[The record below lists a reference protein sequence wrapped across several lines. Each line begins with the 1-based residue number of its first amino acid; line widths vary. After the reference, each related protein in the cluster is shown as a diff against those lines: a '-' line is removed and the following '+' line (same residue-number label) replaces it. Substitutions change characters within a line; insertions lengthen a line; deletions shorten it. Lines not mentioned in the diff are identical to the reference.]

1 MEFKVLGPLAAS
13 VPLPSAA
20 QPRRVLAVLLT
31 RPNEFVHRDTLVD
44 ELWPQGPPSSAAAV
58 VQMAVSKLRK
68 ALSPGIPVD
77 DERQRLRSGRSG
89 YRLTVADGELDV
101 AGFSELTAAA
111 ASATGDERKAL
122 LERAL
127 GLWRG
132 RAFADVP
139 VGPLVE
145 AHRLWLEDRRC
156 SVLGKLVE
164 LELAAGDHKSVAD
177 RLGPELAARPGDE
190 RLAGWL
196 AEALHGLGRR
206 DAALA
211 VLDRC
216 RQALWEHAGVSPG
229 DDLLAVHR
237 RISGTGWSAGGAP
250 CRLPA
255 ATPDFTGRAAE
266 LAEVARAV
274 RSSAPIVL
282 HGAAG
287 VGKSA
292 LAVQAAWRV
301 RKRFPDGQLVADLRE
316 PGDVLAGFLRALGL
330 AETELPADRA
340 GLLSLW
346 QSHSADR
353 RLLVILENARSEAEV
368 RPLLP
373 SGPGCAT
380 IVTTRRRLAGLAG
393 ARPVEVGAMSYEDA
407 RMLLGEIAGEAR
419 TAAEPDAVRRV
430 LACCDG
436 LPLAVRAAGTK
447 LLQRPR
453 LSVAEFATRLENERL
468 RLDELAAG
476 DLAVRPV
483 LAEALAELSARQRNC
498 LRLLGFPGATEIA
511 DWFATA
517 MLGRPSREAAELL
530 DGLVDDHLLHAE
542 PDQAG
547 FLRYRLPG
555 LTRLALREPP
565 DPGALK
571 RGLTVMAAVAEHA
584 SAALGAEYPPA
595 RRADVPAAVADRVAA
610 DPIGWRVAETAN
622 LALAVRTAKNHGWT
636 ELAMRLADAYSDLVG
651 PRRGGS
657 SAWLGFGIVRDRL
670 DVPAEAEK
678 LLKLGHAHADAG
690 DLARARTCFSLAENR
705 FRSVGDQPGTGAA
718 LIALADVDADSG
730 RAGAAVHALR
740 EALDLLRD
748 CGDLAGQAMA
758 SAQFGSL
765 WDDLGDFRRAKECFD
780 ASLLLSLHCEDGH
793 QHDRSAKRYADVL
806 RRNGRLDEAG
816 ALLTSALIGT
826 RSSRER
832 HWEAHVLR
840 SLGDLHAKTGDAGES
855 ERCLSRSLELF
866 EDVGHRHAAAYT
878 HRSFGESLRL
888 AGEHGRAA
896 EHLSLAMSTFRELG
910 DRRGGGYALL
920 SFGRLRADEGIAT
933 EAAEGLRT
941 AAGLFR
947 ELGFPVW
954 ELRALQGLSAVDE
967 SGRQRDRAREALTKI
982 RFGVTPA

>member
-1 MEFKVLGPLAAS
+1 MKFQVLGPLAAS

-68 ALSPGIPVD
+68 ALSPGVPSD
-77 DERQRLRSGRSG
+77 DVRQRLRSGQGG
-89 YRLTVADGELDV
+89 YRLTVSEGELDV
-101 AGFSELTAAA
+101 TGFSELTAAA
-111 ASATGDERKAL
+111 ARATGDERGVL

-139 VGPLVE
+139 AGPLVE
-145 AHRLWLEDRRC
+145 AHRLWLEDQRS

-164 LELAAGDHKSVAD
+164 LELAAGDHKAVAD
-177 RLGPELAARPGDE
+177 RLGPELAVRPADE

-216 RQALWEHAGVSPG
+216 RHALWEHAGVSPG
-229 DDLLAVHR
+229 EELLAVHR
-237 RISGTGWSAGGAP
+237 RIAGTGWSAGGAP
-250 CRLPA
+250 CRLPP
-255 ATPDFTGRAAE
+255 ATPDFTGRATE
-266 LAEVARAV
+266 LADVVRAL
-274 RSSAPIVL
+274 RSPAPVVL

-287 VGKSA
+287 AGKST

-316 PGDVLAGFLRALGL
+316 TGDVLAGLLRALGL
-330 AETELPADRA
+330 AEAELPADRA
-340 GLLSLW
+340 GLISLW
-346 QSHSADR
+346 QSHTADR
-353 RLLVILENARSEAEV
+353 RLLVILENCRSEAEV

-373 SGPGCAT
+373 NGPGCAT
-380 IVTTRRRLAGLAG
+380 IVTTRRRLAGLVG
-393 ARPVEVGAMSYEDA
+393 ARPVEVGALSYPEA
-407 RMLLGEIAGEAR
+407 RTLLGAIAGETR
-419 TAAEPDAVRRV
+419 LSAEPDAVRRV
-430 LACCDG
+430 VACCDG
-436 LPLAVRAAGTK
+436 LALAVRAAGMK
-447 LLQRPR
+447 LLLRPR
-453 LSVAEFATRLENERL
+453 VSVAEFATRLENERL
-468 RLDELAAG
+468 RLDELSAG

-483 LAEALAELSARQRNC
+483 LAEALAELSPRQRNS

-511 DWFATA
+511 DWFAAA
-517 MLGRPSREAAELL
+517 MLGRSSDETAELL
-530 DGLVDDHLLHAE
+530 DELVDDHLLHVG
-542 PDQAG
+542 PDRSG
-547 FLRYRLPG
+547 VLRYRLPDLVR
-555 LTRLALREPP
+555 LTLREPP
-565 DPGALK
+565 DPAALN
-571 RGLTVMAAVAEHA
+571 RALTVMAALAEHA
-584 SAALGAEYPPA
+584 SAALGDGYPPS
-595 RRADVPAAVADRVAA
+595 RRGDAPAAASDRVAA
-610 DPIGWRVAETAN
+610 DPIGWRVAESAN
-622 LALAVRTAKNHGWT
+622 LALAVRTAKSHGWT
-636 ELAMRLADAYSDLVG
+636 ELTARLSDAYSDLVG
-651 PRRGGS
+651 PRKGGS
-657 SAWLGFGIVRDRL
+657 PAWVGFGIVRDRL
-670 DVPAEAEK
+670 DLPAEARK

-690 DLARARTCFSLAENR
+690 DLARARTCFSLAEAR
-705 FRSVGDQPGTGAA
+705 FRAAGDQPGTGAA
-718 LIALADVDADSG
+718 LVALADVDADSG
-730 RAGAAVHALR
+730 RAGSAVHALR
-740 EALDLLRD
+740 EAMDLLRD

-765 WDDLGDFRRAKECFD
+765 WDDLGDFRRAKECFE
-780 ASLLLSLHCEDGH
+780 ASLLLSLHCEDGR

-816 ALLTSALIGT
+816 ELLTSALLGT

-840 SLGDLHAKTGDAGES
+840 SFGDLHAKTGDAGES

-866 EDVGHRHAAAYT
+866 EDVGHRHAVAYT

-896 EHLSLAMSTFRELG
+896 EHLGLAMSTFRELG

-920 SFGRLRADEGIAT
+920 SFGRLRADEGVAT

-954 ELRALQGLSAVDE
+954 ELRALRDLSAVDR

-982 RFGVTPA
+982 RSRVTPA

>member
-20 QPRRVLAVLLT
+20 QPRRVLAVLLA

-68 ALSPGIPVD
+68 ALSPGVPVD
-77 DERQRLRSGRSG
+77 DVRQRLRSGRSG

-111 ASATGDERKAL
+111 AKATGAERRAL
-122 LERAL
+122 LEQAL

-145 AHRLWLEDRRC
+145 AHRLWLEDQRS

-164 LELAAGDHKSVAD
+164 LELAAGDHKAVAD

-196 AEALHGLGRR
+196 AEALHGIGRR

-216 RQALWEHAGVSPG
+216 RQALWEQAGVSPG
-229 DDLLAVHR
+229 EDLLAVHR
-237 RISGTGWSAGGAP
+237 RIAGTGWSAGGAP
-250 CRLPA
+250 CRLPS
-255 ATPDFTGRAAE
+255 ATPDFTGRARE
-266 LAEVARAV
+266 LADVGRAL
-274 RSSAPIVL
+274 RGPAPVVL

-287 VGKSA
+287 SGKSA

-301 RKRFPDGQLVADLRE
+301 RKRFPDGQLVADLRDT
-316 PGDVLAGFLRALGL
+316 GDVLTGFLRALGL
-330 AETELPADRA
+330 AEAEIPADRA
-340 GLLSLW
+340 GRISLW
-346 QSHSADR
+346 QSHTADR
-353 RLLVILENARSEAEV
+353 RLLVILENGRSEAEV

-373 SGPGCAT
+373 SGPGCAA
-380 IVTTRRRLAGLAG
+380 IVTTRRRLAGLVG
-393 ARPVEVGAMSYEDA
+393 ARPVEVGALSDEESRD
-407 RMLLGEIAGEAR
+407 LLGAIAGETR
-419 TAAEPDAVRRV
+419 LSAEPDAVRRV

-436 LPLAVRAAGTK
+436 LALAVRAAGMK

-453 LSVAEFATRLENERL
+453 LSVAEFAARLENERL

-476 DLAVRPV
+476 DLGVRPV
-483 LAEALAELSARQRNC
+483 LADALAELSPRQRKS
-498 LRLLGFPGATEIA
+498 LRLLGFPGVTEFA
-511 DWFATA
+511 GWFATA
-517 MLGRPSREAAELL
+517 MLGRSTGEATELL
-530 DGLVDDHLLHAE
+530 DELVDDHVLHVE
-542 PDQAG
+542 PDRTG
-547 FLRYRLPG
+547 LVRYRLPG
-555 LTRLALREPP
+555 LIRLALREPP
-565 DPGALK
+565 DPGAL
-571 RGLTVMAAVAEHA
+571 RRALTVMAALAEHA
-584 SAALGAEYPPA
+584 SAALGAEYPPS
-595 RRADVPAAVADRVAA
+595 RRVDVPAAVSDRVAA
-610 DPIGWRVAETAN
+610 DPIGWRDAEAAN
-622 LALAVRTAKNHGWT
+622 LALAVRTAKSHGWT

-651 PRRGGS
+651 PRKGGS
-657 SAWLGFGIVRDRL
+657 PAWLGFGIVRDRVDL
-670 DVPAEAEK
+670 PAEAGK

-690 DLARARTCFSLAENR
+690 DLARARTCFSLAEGR
-705 FRSVGDQPGTGAA
+705 FRSVGDHPGTGAA

-730 RAGAAVHALR
+730 RTGPAVHALR

-780 ASLLLSLHCEDGH
+780 ASLLLALHCEDGR

-806 RRNGRLDEAG
+806 RRNGRMDEAG
-816 ALLTSALIGT
+816 ELLTSALIGT
-826 RSSRER
+826 RGSRER

-866 EDVGHRHAAAYT
+866 EYVGHRHAAAYT

-920 SFGRLRADEGIAT
+920 SFGRLRADEGVAT

-954 ELRALQGLSAVDE
+954 ELRALKDLSAVDQ

-982 RFGVTPA
+982 RFGATPA

>member
-1 MEFKVLGPLAAS
+1 MEFQVLGPLGAS

-44 ELWPQGPPSSAAAV
+44 ELWPRDPPSSAAAV
-58 VQMAVSKLRK
+58 VQMAISKLRK
-68 ALSPGIPVD
+68 ALSPGVPVD
-77 DERQRLRSGRSG
+77 DVRQRLRAGRGG
-89 YRLTVADGELDV
+89 YRLTVSEGELDV
-101 AGFSELTAAA
+101 TGFSGLAAA
-111 ASATGDERKAL
+111 AATATGAERRAL

-139 VGPLVE
+139 AGPLVE
-145 AHRLWLEDRRC
+145 AHRLWLEDQRC

-164 LELAAGDHKSVAD
+164 LELAAGDHKAVAD
-177 RLGPELAARPGDE
+177 RLGPELATRPGDE
-190 RLAGWL
+190 RLSGWL

-216 RQALWEHAGVSPG
+216 RQALWEQAGVSPG
-229 DDLLAVHR
+229 EGLLAIHR
-237 RISGTGWSAGGAP
+237 RIAGTGWSAGGPP
-250 CRLPA
+250 CRLPL
-255 ATPDFTGRAAE
+255 ATPDFTGRADE
-266 LAEVARAV
+266 LADVVRAL
-274 RSSAPIVL
+274 RTPAPVVV

-287 VGKSA
+287 AGKSA
-292 LAVQAAWRV
+292 LAVQAAWRM

-316 PGDVLAGFLRALGL
+316 TGDVLAGFLRALGL
-330 AETELPADRA
+330 ADTELPADRA
-340 GLLSLW
+340 GLISLW
-346 QSHSADR
+346 QSHTADR
-353 RLLVILENARSEAEV
+353 RLLVVLENCRSEAEV

-380 IVTTRRRLAGLAG
+380 IVTTRRRLAGLVG
-393 ARPVEVGAMSYEDA
+393 AKPVEAGPLSYAEA
-407 RMLLGEIAGEAR
+407 RALLGAIAGEER
-419 TAAEPDAVRRV
+419 LSAEPDAVRRV

-436 LPLAVRAAGTK
+436 LALAVRVAGMK
-447 LLQRPR
+447 LVQRPR
-453 LSVAEFATRLENERL
+453 LRVAEFATRLENERL
-468 RLDELAAG
+468 RLDELAVG

-483 LAEALAELSARQRNC
+483 LAEALAELSPGQRNS
-498 LRLLGFPGATEIA
+498 LRLLTFPGATEAA

-517 MLGRPSREAAELL
+517 LLGCSSRQAADLL
-530 DGLVDDHLLHAE
+530 DELADDHLLRAE

-555 LTRLALREPP
+555 LVRLAHREPP
-565 DPGALK
+565 DPVAL
-571 RGLTVMAAVAEHA
+571 RRALTVMAALAEHA
-584 SAALGAEYPPA
+584 SAVLGAEYPPPRPFDA
-595 RRADVPAAVADRVAA
+595 PAVASDRVAA
-610 DPIGWRVAETAN
+610 DPIGWRATESAN

-636 ELAMRLADAYSDLVG
+636 ELTARLADAYSDLVG
-651 PRRGGS
+651 PRNGGS
-657 SAWLGFGIVRDRL
+657 PAWLGFDIVRARL
-670 DVPAEAEK
+670 DLPAEAEK
-678 LLKLGHAHADAG
+678 LLKLGHSHADAG
-690 DLARARTCFSLAENR
+690 DLARARTCFSLAEAR
-705 FRSVGDQPGTGAA
+705 FRSSGDPRGTGAA
-718 LIALADVDADSG
+718 LVALADVDADSG
-730 RAGAAVHALR
+730 RTHSAVGALR

-758 SAQFGSL
+758 SSQFGSL
-765 WDDLGDFRRAKECFD
+765 WDDLGDFRLAKECFD
-780 ASLLLSLHCEDGH
+780 ASLLLSLHCEDRQ

-806 RRNGRLDEAG
+806 RRHDRLDEAG
-816 ALLTSALIGT
+816 DLLTSALSGT

-840 SLGDLHAKTGDAGES
+840 SLGDLHAKAGDAGES

-888 AGEHGRAA
+888 AGEHARSA
-896 EHLSLAMSTFRELG
+896 EHLGLAMSTFRELG

-920 SFGRLRADEGIAT
+920 SFGRLRADEGVAT

-954 ELRALQGLSAVDE
+954 ELRALKDLSAVDTG
-967 SGRQRDRAREALTKI
+967 GRQRDRAREALTKI

>member
-1 MEFKVLGPLAAS
+1 MEFKVLGPLRAS

-20 QPRRVLAVLLT
+20 QPRRVLAVLLA
-31 RPNEFVHRDTLVD
+31 RPDEFVHRDTLVD
-44 ELWPQGPPSSAAAV
+44 ELWPEGPPSSAAAV

-68 ALSPGIPVD
+68 ALSPGLPVD
-77 DERQRLRSGRSG
+77 DARQRLWSGRGG
-89 YRLTVADGELDV
+89 YRLAVSEGELD
-101 AGFSELTAAA
+101 ATAFSALTAAA
-111 ASATGDERKAL
+111 ATATGAERRAL

-132 RAFADVP
+132 GAFADVP
-139 VGPLVE
+139 AGPLVE
-145 AHRLWLEDRRC
+145 AHVLWLEDQRF
-156 SVLGKLVE
+156 SALGKLVE
-164 LELAAGDHKSVAD
+164 LELAAGDHKAVAD

-206 DAALA
+206 DSALA

-216 RQALWEHAGVSPG
+216 RHALWEHAGISPG
-229 DDLLAVHR
+229 EDLLEVHR
-237 RISGTGWSAGGAP
+237 RIAGTGWSAGGSP
-250 CRLPA
+250 CRLPP
-255 ATPDFTGRAAE
+255 ATPDFTGRAGE
-266 LAEVARAV
+266 LTEVGRAL
-274 RSSAPIVL
+274 RGPAPVVL

-287 VGKSA
+287 TGKSA

-316 PGDVLAGFLRALGL
+316 PGDVLAGFLRALGF
-330 AETELPADRA
+330 AESELPADRD
-340 GLLSLW
+340 GLISLW
-346 QSHSADR
+346 RSHTADK
-353 RLLVILENARSEAEV
+353 RLLVILENCRSEAEV

-373 SGPGCAT
+373 NGPGCAT
-380 IVTTRRRLAGLAG
+380 IVTTRRRLAGLVG
-393 ARPVEVGAMSYEDA
+393 AKPVEVGPLSAADSLT
-407 RMLLGEIAGEAR
+407 LLGAIAGEDR
-419 TAAEPDAVRRV
+419 LSAETDAVRRV

-436 LPLAVRAAGTK
+436 LALAVRAAGVK

-453 LSVAEFATRLENERL
+453 LSIAEFATRLENERL
-468 RLDELAAG
+468 RLNELAAG

-483 LAEALAELSARQRNC
+483 LADALAELSPRQRNS
-498 LRLLGFPGATEIA
+498 LRLLGFPGAADIA

-517 MLGRPSREAAELL
+517 LLGCSPREAAELL
-530 DGLVDDHLLHAE
+530 DELVDDHLLHVE
-542 PDQAG
+542 QDRSG

-555 LTRLALREPP
+555 LVRLALREPP
-565 DPGALK
+565 APGALK
-571 RGLTVMAAVAEHA
+571 RALTVTAALAEHA
-584 SAALGAEYPPA
+584 SAALDAEYPPA
-595 RRADVPAAVADRVAA
+595 RRADVPAAVSDRVAA
-610 DPIGWRVAETAN
+610 DPIGWRATETAN

-636 ELAMRLADAYSDLVG
+636 ELTARLAEAYSDLVG
-651 PRRGGS
+651 PRNGGS
-657 SAWLGFGIVRDRL
+657 PALVGFDIVRDRVDL
-670 DVPAEAEK
+670 PAEAEK
-678 LLKLGHAHADAG
+678 LLKLGHSHADSG
-690 DLARARTCFSLAENR
+690 DLARARTCFALAEGR
-705 FRSVGDQPGTGAA
+705 FRSSGDQRGTGAA
-718 LIALADVDADSG
+718 LVALADVDADSG
-730 RAGAAVHALR
+730 RTRSAVEALR

-765 WDDLGDFRRAKECFD
+765 WDDLGDFRRATECFD
-780 ASLLLSLHCEDGH
+780 ASLLLSLHCEDGQ

-806 RRNGRLDEAG
+806 RRHGRVDEAG
-816 ALLTSALIGT
+816 ELLTSALIGT

-840 SLGDLHAKTGDAGES
+840 SFGDLHARAGDPEES

-866 EDVGHRHAAAYT
+866 EHVGHRHAAAYT

-888 AGEHGRAA
+888 AGEHVRAA
-896 EHLSLAMSTFRELG
+896 EHLGLAMTTFRELG

-920 SFGRLRADEGIAT
+920 SFGRLRADEGVAT

-954 ELRALQGLSAVDE
+954 ELRALKDLSAVD
-967 SGRQRDRAREALTKI
+967 SDGRQRDRAREALTKI
-982 RFGVTPA
+982 GFGAGRG

>member
-1 MEFKVLGPLAAS
+1 MLGPLRAS

-20 QPRRVLAVLLT
+20 QPRLVLGVLLA

-68 ALSPGIPVD
+68 ALSPGLAVD
-77 DERQRLRSGRSG
+77 DARQRLPSGRGG
-89 YRLTVADGELDV
+89 YLLTVSEGELDV
-101 AGFSELTAAA
+101 AGFTGLTAAA
-111 ASATGDERKAL
+111 ATATGDERRAL

-139 VGPLVE
+139 AGPLLE
-145 AHRLWLEDRRC
+145 AHKLWLEDRRS

-164 LELAAGDHKSVAD
+164 LDLAAGDHKAVAD
-177 RLGPELAARPGDE
+177 RLGPELAERPGDE
-190 RLAGWL
+190 CLAGWL

-216 RQALWEHAGVSPG
+216 RHLLWEHAGVSPG
-229 DDLLAVHR
+229 EDLLEVHR
-237 RISGTGWSAGGAP
+237 RIAGTGWSAGGPP
-250 CRLPA
+250 CRLPPS
-255 ATPDFTGRAAE
+255 TPDFTGRAGE
-266 LAEVARAV
+266 LAELGRAL
-274 RSSAPIVL
+274 RGPAPVVL

-292 LAVQAAWRV
+292 LAVHAAWRV

-316 PGDVLAGFLRALGL
+316 TGDVLKGFLRALGF
-330 AETELPADRA
+330 AETELPRDRV
-340 GLLSLW
+340 GLVSLW
-346 QSHSADR
+346 QSQTADR
-353 RLLVILENARSEAEV
+353 RLLVLLENARSEAEV

-380 IVTTRRRLAGLAG
+380 IVTTRRRLAGLVG
-393 ARPVEVGAMSYEDA
+393 ARPIRVGELSYAES
-407 RMLLGEIAGEAR
+407 RVLLGAIIGEDR
-419 TAAEPDAVRRV
+419 PSAEPDAVRRL

-436 LPLAVRAAGTK
+436 LALAVRAAGMK

-453 LSVAEFATRLENERL
+453 LSIAEFATRLENERL

-483 LAEALAELSARQRNC
+483 LTEALAELSPRQRNS
-498 LRLLGFPGATEIA
+498 LRLLGFPGAVEIA

-517 MLGRPSREAAELL
+517 LLGCSSREAAERL
-530 DGLVDDHLLHAE
+530 DELVDDHLLHAA

-547 FLRYRLPG
+547 FLRFRLPG

-565 DPGALK
+565 DPDALK
-571 RGLTVMAAVAEHA
+571 RALTVTAALAEHA
-584 SAALGAEYPPA
+584 ASALGAEYSPVRGVDA
-595 RRADVPAAVADRVAA
+595 PAAALDRVAA
-610 DPIGWRVAETAN
+610 DPIGWRDAEITN
-622 LALAVRTAKNHGWT
+622 LALAARTASGHGWT
-636 ELAMRLADAYSDLVG
+636 DLTARLADAHSDLVD

-657 SAWLGFGIVRDRL
+657 LALLGFDIVRERL
-670 DVPAEAEK
+670 DLPAEAGK
-678 LLKLGHAHADAG
+678 LLKLGHSHSNAG
-690 DLARARTCFSLAENR
+690 DLARARTCFALAEAR
-705 FRSVGDQPGTGAA
+705 FRAAADRRGTGAA
-718 LIALADVDADSG
+718 LVALADVDADSG
-730 RAGAAVHALR
+730 RPRSAVDALR
-740 EALDLLRD
+740 EALDLYRD

-765 WDDLGDFRRAKECFD
+765 WDDLGDFGRAKECFE
-780 ASLLLSLHCEDGH
+780 ASLLLSLHCDDGR

-816 ALLTSALIGT
+816 DLLTSALTGT
-826 RSSRER
+826 RSARER

-840 SLGDLHAKTGDAGES
+840 SLGDLHAKAGDAGES

-866 EDVGHRHAAAYT
+866 EHVGHRHAAAYT

-888 AGEHGRAA
+888 AGEADRA
-896 EHLSLAMSTFRELG
+896 EEQLGLAMNTFRALG

-920 SFGRLRADEGIAT
+920 SLGRLRADEGVAT

-947 ELGFPVW
+947 QLGFPVW
-954 ELRALQGLSAVDE
+954 ELRALRDLSAVDRD
-967 SGRQRDRAREALTKI
+967 GRQRDRAREALTKI
-982 RFGVTPA
+982 RFGAIPG

>member
-20 QPRRVLAVLLT
+20 QPRRVLAVLLA

-68 ALSPGIPVD
+68 ALSPGVPVD
-77 DERQRLRSGRSG
+77 DVRQRVRSGRSG
-89 YRLTVADGELDV
+89 YRLMVSDGELDV
-101 AGFSELTAAA
+101 AVFSELTAAA
-111 ASATGDERKAL
+111 AKATGAERRAL
-122 LERAL
+122 LDQAL

-145 AHRLWLEDRRC
+145 AHRLWLEDQRS

-164 LELAAGDHKSVAD
+164 LELAAGDHKAVAD
-177 RLGPELAARPGDE
+177 RLGPELAVRPGDE

-196 AEALHGLGRR
+196 AEALHRLGRR
-206 DAALA
+206 DAAMA

-216 RQALWEHAGVSPG
+216 RRALWEHTGVSPG
-229 DDLLAVHR
+229 EELLAAHR
-237 RISGTGWSAGGAP
+237 RIAGTGWSAGGAP
-250 CRLPA
+250 CRLPP
-255 ATPDFTGRAAE
+255 ATPDFTGRAGE
-266 LAEVARAV
+266 LAEVGRAL
-274 RSSAPIVL
+274 RGPAPVVL

-287 VGKSA
+287 SGKSA

-301 RKRFPDGQLVADLRE
+301 RKRFPDGQLVADLRDT
-316 PGDVLAGFLRALGL
+316 GDVLAGFLRALGL
-330 AETELPADRA
+330 AEEEIPADRA
-340 GLLSLW
+340 GRISLW
-346 QSHSADR
+346 QSRTADR
-353 RLLVILENARSEAEV
+353 RLLVVLENCRSEAEV

-373 SGPGCAT
+373 TGPGCAA
-380 IVTTRRRLAGLAG
+380 IVTTRRRPAGLVG
-393 ARPVEVGAMSYEDA
+393 ARFVEVGALSDA
-407 RMLLGEIAGEAR
+407 ESRDLLGAITGEAR
-419 TAAEPDAVRRV
+419 LSAEPDAVRRV

-436 LPLAVRAAGTK
+436 LALAVRAAGMK

-453 LSVAEFATRLENERL
+453 LSVAEFAARLENERL

-476 DLAVRPV
+476 DLGVRPV
-483 LAEALAELSARQRNC
+483 LAGALAELSPRQRKS
-498 LRLLGFPGATEIA
+498 LRLLGFPGATEFA
-511 DWFATA
+511 GWFAAA
-517 MLGRPSREAAELL
+517 MLGRSEGEAAELL
-530 DGLVDDHLLHAE
+530 DELVDDHVLHAE
-542 PDQAG
+542 PDRMG
-547 FLRYRLPG
+547 VVRYRLPA
-555 LTRLALREPP
+555 LIRLALREPP
-565 DPGALK
+565 DPEAL
-571 RGLTVMAAVAEHA
+571 RRALTAMAALAEHA
-584 SAALGAEYPPA
+584 LAALGAEYPPS
-595 RRADVPAAVADRVAA
+595 RRADVPAAVSDRVAA
-610 DPIGWRVAETAN
+610 DPIGWRDTERAN
-622 LALAVRTAKNHGWT
+622 LALAVRTAKNRGWT

-651 PRRGGS
+651 PAKGGS
-657 SAWLGFGIVRDRL
+657 PAWLGFGIVRDRVDL
-670 DVPAEAEK
+670 PAEAGK

-690 DLARARTCFSLAENR
+690 DLARARTCFSLAETR
-705 FRSVGDQPGTGAA
+705 FRSVGDHPGTGSA
-718 LIALADVDADSG
+718 LIALADVDADTG
-730 RAGAAVHALR
+730 RTGAAVHALR

-765 WDDLGDFRRAKECFD
+765 WDDLGDFRRAQECFD
-780 ASLLLSLHCEDGH
+780 ASLLLSLHCEDGR

-806 RRNGRLDEAG
+806 RRNGRMDEAG
-816 ALLTSALIGT
+816 ELLTSALIGT

-840 SLGDLHAKTGDAGES
+840 SFGDLHAKTGHAGES
-855 ERCLSRSLELF
+855 ERCLARSLELF
-866 EDVGHRHAAAYT
+866 EYVGHRHAAAYT

-896 EHLSLAMSTFRELG
+896 EHLNLAMSTFRELG

-933 EAAEGLRT
+933 EAADGLRT

-954 ELRALQGLSAVDE
+954 ELRALKDLSAVDQ

-982 RFGVTPA
+982 RFGATPA

>member
-1 MEFKVLGPLAAS
+1 MEFKVLGPLGAS

-20 QPRRVLAVLLT
+20 QPRRVLAVLLA

-44 ELWPQGPPSSAAAV
+44 ELWPQDPPSSAAAV

-68 ALSPGIPVD
+68 ALSPGLPVD
-77 DERQRLRSGRSG
+77 DVRQRLRSGGGG
-89 YRLTVADGELDV
+89 YRLTVSEGELD
-101 AGFSELTAAA
+101 ATGFSGLTAAA
-111 ASATGDERKAL
+111 ATATSVERRAL

-132 RAFADVP
+132 KAFADVP
-139 VGPLVE
+139 AGPLVE
-145 AHRLWLEDRRC
+145 AHRLWLEEQRC
-156 SVLGKLVE
+156 SVLGRLVE
-164 LELAAGDHKSVAD
+164 LELAAGDHKAVAD
-177 RLGPELAARPGDE
+177 RLAPELVTRPGDE
-190 RLAGWL
+190 RFAGWY

-211 VLDRC
+211 VLGRC

-229 DDLLAVHR
+229 EDLLAVHR
-237 RISGTGWSAGGAP
+237 RIAGTGWSVGGPP
-250 CRLPA
+250 CGLPP
-255 ATPDFTGRAAE
+255 ATPDFAGRAGE
-266 LAEVARAV
+266 LAEVGRAL
-274 RSSAPIVL
+274 RTPAPVVL

-287 VGKSA
+287 AGKSA
-292 LAVQAAWRV
+292 LAVQAAWRM

-316 PGDVLAGFLRALGL
+316 SGDVLAGFLRTLGL
-330 AETELPADRA
+330 AEAELPADRA
-340 GLLSLW
+340 GLISLW
-346 QSHSADR
+346 QSHTADR

-373 SGPGCAT
+373 SGPGCGT
-380 IVTTRRRLAGLAG
+380 IVTTRRRLAGLVG
-393 ARPVEVGAMSYEDA
+393 ARPVEVGALSSGES
-407 RMLLGEIAGEAR
+407 RVLLGAIAGEHR
-419 TAAEPDAVRRV
+419 LSAEPDAVRRV

-436 LPLAVRAAGTK
+436 LALAVRVAGMK

-453 LSVAEFATRLENERL
+453 LSVAEFAARLENERL

-483 LAEALAELSARQRNC
+483 LAEVVTALSLRQRNS
-498 LRLLGFPGATEIA
+498 LRLLTFPGSTEIA

-517 MLGRPSREAAELL
+517 LLGCSSREAAELL
-530 DGLVDDHLLHAE
+530 DELVDDHLLHTE

-555 LTRLALREPP
+555 LVRLALREPP
-565 DPGALK
+565 DPGAL
-571 RGLTVMAAVAEHA
+571 RRALTVMAGLAEHA
-584 SAALGAEYPPA
+584 VAALGAEYPPT
-595 RRADVPAAVADRVAA
+595 RRSDVPAAASDRVAA
-610 DPIGWRVAETAN
+610 DPSGWRAAETAN
-622 LALAVRTAKNHGWT
+622 LALAVRTAKSYGWT
-636 ELAMRLADAYSDLVG
+636 QLTARLADAYSDLVG
-651 PRRGGS
+651 PRNGGS
-657 SAWLGFGIVRDRL
+657 PAWLGFGIVRDRL
-670 DVPAEAEK
+670 DLPAEGEK
-678 LLKLGHAHADAG
+678 LLKLGDSHADAG
-690 DLARARTCFSLAENR
+690 DLARARTCFSLAEAR
-705 FRSVGDQPGTGAA
+705 FRTSGDQRGTGSA
-718 LIALADVDADSG
+718 LVALADVDADSG
-730 RAGAAVHALR
+730 RTHSAVDALR

-748 CGDLAGQAMA
+748 SGDLTGQAMA

-780 ASLLLSLHCEDGH
+780 ASLLLSLHCEDGQ

-806 RRNGRLDEAG
+806 RRHGRLDEAG
-816 ALLTSALIGT
+816 ELLTSALTGT
-826 RSSRER
+826 RTSRER

-840 SLGDLHAKTGDAGES
+840 SLGDLHAKTGDSGES

-866 EDVGHRHAAAYT
+866 EHVGHRHAVAYT

-888 AGEHGRAA
+888 AGEHVRAG
-896 EHLSLAMSTFRELG
+896 EHLTLAMSTFRELG

-920 SFGRLRADEGIAT
+920 SFGRLRAAEGIAT

-947 ELGFPVW
+947 ELGFPMW
-954 ELRALQGLSAVDE
+954 ELRALQDLSAVD
-967 SGRQRDRAREALTKI
+967 SGGRQRDRAREALTKI

>member
-1 MEFKVLGPLAAS
+1 MEFKVLGPLRAS

-20 QPRRVLAVLLT
+20 QPRRVLGLLLA
-31 RPNEFVHRDTLVD
+31 RPNEFVHRNTLVD

-68 ALSPGIPVD
+68 ALSPGVPVD
-77 DERQRLRSGRSG
+77 DARQRLRSGRDG
-89 YRLTVADGELDV
+89 YRLIVSEGELDV
-101 AGFSELTAAA
+101 SGFTGLTAAA
-111 ASATGDERKAL
+111 ATATGDERRAL

-139 VGPLVE
+139 AGPLLE
-145 AHRLWLEDRRC
+145 AYKLWLEDRRC

-164 LELAAGDHKSVAD
+164 LDLAAGDHKAVAD

-216 RQALWEHAGVSPG
+216 RHALWEHAGVSPG
-229 DDLLAVHR
+229 EDLLAVHR
-237 RISGTGWSAGGAP
+237 RIAGTGWSAGGPP
-250 CRLPA
+250 CRLPP
-255 ATPDFTGRAAE
+255 ATPDFTGRAGE
-266 LAEVARAV
+266 LAELGRAL
-274 RSSAPIVL
+274 RGPAPVVL

-287 VGKSA
+287 AGKSA
-292 LAVQAAWRV
+292 LAVQAAWRA
-301 RKRFPDGQLVADLRE
+301 RKRFPDGQFVADLSE
-316 PGDVLAGFLRALGL
+316 TGDVLAGFLRALGL
-330 AETELPADRA
+330 AETELPSDRD
-340 GLLSLW
+340 GLISLW
-346 QSHSADR
+346 RSHTADR
-353 RLLVILENARSEAEV
+353 RVLVLVENARTEAEV

-380 IVTTRRRLAGLAG
+380 IVTTRRQLAGLAG
-393 ARPVEVGAMSYEDA
+393 ARPIEVGDLSYAES
-407 RMLLGEIAGEAR
+407 RVLLGAIIGEDRA
-419 TAAEPDAVRRV
+419 AAEPDAVRRV

-436 LPLAVRAAGTK
+436 LALAVRAAGTK
-447 LLQRPR
+447 LRQRPR
-453 LSVAEFATRLENERL
+453 LGIAEFAARLENERL

-483 LAEALAELSARQRNC
+483 LAEAIAEVSPRQRNS
-498 LRLLGFPGATEIA
+498 LRLLGFPGATEVA
-511 DWFATA
+511 DWFAA
-517 MLGRPSREAAELL
+517 ALLGCSSRQAAELL
-530 DGLVDDHLLHAE
+530 DELVDDHLLHVTR
-542 PDQAG
+542 DQAG
-547 FLRYRLPG
+547 FPRYRLPG

-565 DPGALK
+565 DPAALE
-571 RGLTVMAAVAEHA
+571 RALTVMAALAEHA

-595 RRADVPAAVADRVAA
+595 RRTDAPAAATDRVTA
-610 DPIGWRVAETAN
+610 DPIGWRDTELAN
-622 LALAVRTAKNHGWT
+622 LALAVRTARGHGWT
-636 ELAMRLADAYSDLVG
+636 ELTARLAEAHGDLVG
-651 PRRGGS
+651 PRHGGPL
-657 SAWLGFGIVRDRL
+657 ALIGFDVVRERL
-670 DVPAEAEK
+670 DLPAEAGK
-678 LLKLGHAHADAG
+678 LLKLGHSHADAG
-690 DLARARTCFSLAENR
+690 DLARARTCFALAEAR
-705 FRSVGDQPGTGAA
+705 FRTSGDPRGTGSA
-718 LIALADVDADSG
+718 LVALADVDADSG
-730 RAGAAVHALR
+730 RPRSAVGALR
-740 EALDLLRD
+740 EALDLFRD
-748 CGDLAGQAMA
+748 SGDLAGQAMA

-765 WDDLGDFRRAKECFD
+765 WDDLGDFRRAKECFE
-780 ASLLLSLHCEDGH
+780 ASLLLSLHCEDGR

-816 ALLTSALIGT
+816 DLLASALTGT

-840 SLGDLHAKTGDAGES
+840 SLGDLHAEAGEAGES

-866 EDVGHRHAAAYT
+866 EHVGHRHAAAYT

-888 AGEHGRAA
+888 AGEPDRAA
-896 EHLSLAMSTFRELG
+896 EHLGLAMSTFRALG

-920 SFGRLRADEGIAT
+920 SLGRLRADEGVVT

-954 ELRALQGLSAVDE
+954 ELRALQGLSAVDRD
-967 SGRQRDRAREALTKI
+967 GRQRERAREALTKI
-982 RFGVTPA
+982 RFGAMPG